1 MNANTAPSDSG
12 EPIPPVGP
20 LRFASPSGRSVRLDP
35 PLILAPMAGITDR
48 YFRQILRR
56 VGGVG
61 LVSMEFIS
69 SEGLVRGNQRT
80 RALMDFDPVERPLAI
95 QIYGSR
101 PEPMIEAARLVEELG
116 ADVCDIN
123 MGCPA
128 NKVLKGCAGA
138 ALMGDLALAE
148 RIIAGVRRALTIP
161 LTVKFRAGVRD
172 GEINYLDLGRICED
186 QGVAA
191 VALHPRTAKQF
202 FRGNAE
208 WDHIA
213 RLKETLRIPVIG
225 NGDVNAPEDA
235 IEMIRRTGCD
245 GVMIGRASMKNP
257 WIFRQI
263 EAMLRGDAP
272 EARTRWPPC
281 TRSARSPA
289 GTRTGCRAAG
299 SCGAGSAR
307 CRT

>member
-1 MNANTAPSDSG
+1 MTASSPDPSSTG
-12 EPIPPVGP
+12 RPPP
-20 LRFASPSGRSVRLDP
+20 RW
-35 PLILAPMAGITDR
+35 
-48 YFRQILRR
+48 
-56 VGGVG
+56 
-61 LVSMEFIS
+61 
-69 SEGLVRGNQRT
+69 
-80 RALMDFDPVERPLAI
+80 
-95 QIYGSR
+95 
-101 PEPMIEAARLVEELG
+101 
-116 ADVCDIN
+116 
-123 MGCPA
+123 
-128 NKVLKGCAGA
+128 VLKAMTRLHVLLHRLSGGGLNTLGGDEVCFVTMTGA
-138 ALMGDLALAE
+138 KSG
-148 RIIAGVRRALTIP
+148 RALTIP

-191 VALHPRTAKQF
+191 VTLHPRTAKQF

-213 RLKETLRIPVIG
+213 RLKEKLRIPVIG

-272 EARTRWPPC
+272 ERPALSERRDLILDHFKLLRDREDEVVALHKIRTF
-281 TRSARSPA
+281 
-289 GTRTGCRAAG
+289 TGWYTHGVPGGRQLRRRISEMQTVEEFLTAVEEAFASQRAA
-299 SCGAGSAR
+299 
-307 CRT
+307 